1 MYGFSTQRHVND
13 CDRPE
18 LVPLVQEI
26 RALLDRYST
35 PGRERYVVG
44 EPLLSNA
51 AKAARYCA
59 PGLLHAAFNFELLDS
74 PWSPRRMMN
83 AIHHWEHLL
92 GIETWPNYVLNNHD
106 VIRSATRYHSLPANS
121 HFYGISIGNTEDD
134 ARMKVAAAMLLT
146 LRGTPFLYYGEEI
159 GMRDIPI
166 RSREEVLD
174 PFGRRFWPLMKG
186 RDGCRAPMQWC
197 SAPNAGFT
205 DAGVKPWL
213 PVHAN
218 ASRRN
223 VEAQLAEPSSLLGF
237 YRRLIS
243 IRRDSPALTEGMFQP
258 VTYGTRFIMSYL
270 RQTKDQVVLVAL
282 NFSSRRQRLVLGSHL
297 SRAGLRL
304 LLSTHRDTVPPM
316 TRGSLLTL
324 EPYEALILEIE

>member
-1 MYGFSTQRHVND
+1 
-13 CDRPE
+13 
-18 LVPLVQEI
+18 
-26 RALLDRYST
+26 
-35 PGRERYVVG
+35 
-44 EPLLSNA
+44 
-51 AKAARYCA
+51 
-59 PGLLHAAFNFELLDS
+59 
-74 PWSPRRMMN
+74 MMN